1 MSLLSQIY
9 NVTPHT
15 GSGKLTPVQQSGKK
29 KRKKK
34 EAKKEKIYFEWKFMV
49 FDASLKEARAWEW
62 SHLRCYTMSG
72 FINTVQIKNRLDF

>member
-15 GSGKLTPVQQSGKK
+15 GSGKLTPVQQPKK
-29 KRKKK
+29 E
-34 EAKKEKIYFEWKFMV
+34 EAKKEKKYFEWKFML